1 MKHTLLMLWLAACI
15 TAASAQD
22 AARPQV
28 GQPVIAAHALLKA
41 GQASDALAKLREA
54 EAAGTLTPYE
64 AFIVHRTRA
73 TVALAAGELVLAASS
88 VEATLATGRLASP
101 ERLELIAGL
110 ADAAFRA
117 RQPTLAVRWAQR
129 YLDEGGLDERMRTLL
144 IQAQLQSGDCAGA
157 TRQLV
162 VALGADEAE
171 GRAPAE
177 SRLRVLASCQRK
189 LGDEA
194 AYLNTLEKLARH
206 HPKKDVWAELLSR
219 IEVGER
225 LQLDLFRLMRATG
238 NLDNAE
244 SVVAMAQLS
253 LAAGLPTEAK
263 AIVDEGFARG
273 WLATDAHRTLRDRL
287 NRLAAEDLAAM
298 ARSDTR
304 DALAMVN
311 TGYALVAAGQADPG
325 LAWMERGLA
334 QRGLK
339 HTDEARLRHGI
350 ALSLAGRADAAR
362 QAFAQVRGDAAA
374 LARLWAL
381 FAAARAPAQ

>member
-1 MKHTLLMLWLAACI
+1 MKHTLLTLWLVGCV

-22 AARPQV
+22 VARPQV
-28 GQPVIAAHALLKA
+28 GQPVIAAQALLKA
-41 GQASDALAKLREA
+41 GQPADALVKLREA

-64 AFIVHRTRA
+64 AFIVQRTRA
-73 TVALAAGELVLAASS
+73 AVAMAAGELALAASS
-88 VEATLATGRLASP
+88 VEATLATGRLAGP

-110 ADAAFRA
+110 ADATFRA
-117 RQPTLAVRWAQR
+117 QQAPLAARWAQR

-157 TRQLV
+157 SRQLA
-162 VALGADEAE
+162 VAVRADEAA

-177 SRLRVLASCQRK
+177 ARLRVLASCQHK

-194 AYLNTLEKLARH
+194 AYRDTLEKLALH
-206 HPKKDVWAELLSR
+206 HPKKDIWAALLSR

-273 WLATDAHRTLRDRL
+273 RLTTDAHRALRSRMD
-287 NRLAAEDLAAM
+287 RLAAEDLAAI
-298 ARSDTR
+298 ARSDPR

-311 TGYALVAAGQADPG
+311 TGYALVAAGQAEPG
-325 LAWMERGLA
+325 LAWIERGLA
-334 QRGLK
+334 QRGLR
-339 HTDEARLRHGI
+339 HADQARLRHGM

-362 QAFAQVRGDAAA
+362 QAFAQVGGEAAA

-381 FAAARAPAQ
+381 FARAQ